1 MLICKDIFTIIR
13 EDVVGALPTN
23 NRKYQLSLVQERHRE
38 IARLIVSG
46 FTNKGIAEQLNI
58 TPQMVSYTRNSHLVQ
73 EIMEDL
79 GEARDEEVK
88 SISIRIREMAPKA
101 LDLIEGSLKGSIEGS
116 DVPLM
121 QRLRDAH
128 NILDRDGYKPIT
140 KVDSQHTSLTLTGE
154 DIIKIKERAAELA
167 LQSKNLVEVEEA
179 EVIDIGV
186 KNGNIT
192 SDSGEEHSSSDGA
205 DSISSGL
212 KESVDET
219 NDNLHRQVSQ
229 VN

>member
-1 MLICKDIFTIIR
+1 MGR
-13 EDVVGALPTN
+13 LPTN
-23 NRKYQLSLVQERHRE
+23 NRKYQISRVWERHQE

-46 FTNKGIAEQLNI
+46 FSNKAIAEQLNI
-58 TPQMVSYTRNSHLVQ
+58 TPQTVSYTRNSHLVQ

-88 SISIRIREMAPKA
+88 SISLRIREMAPKA
-101 LDLIEGSLKGSIEGS
+101 LDLIEGSLGGSIDGA

-121 QRLRDAH
+121 QRLKDAH
-128 NILDRDGYKPIT
+128 SILDRDGYKPIT
-140 KVDSQHTSLTLTGE
+140 RVDSQHTSLTLTGE
-154 DIIKIKERAAELA
+154 DIVKIKERAAELA

-192 SDSGEEHSSSDGA
+192 SDSGEEHSSDNGSD
-205 DSISSGL
+205 SSNGSL
-212 KESVDET
+212 KESSDEVDAT
-219 NDNLHRQVSQ
+219 VHRQVSQ
-229 VN
+229 VD